1 MWLCLLPLWIKYKL
15 SGTYFVYPR
24 LPPPDGAEA
33 IADLVIARTLYFDRI
48 IERVMS
54 EVEQF
59 VLLGAGYDTRAYG
72 PLVRDGVTCFEL
84 DQPSTQALKRSS
96 LREAGIEVSHVTFVP
111 VDFSRDE
118 AFAKLI
124 AQGYDPG
131 RKTVFLWEGV
141 TLYLGEDDVRK
152 TLRGVREHAAPGSV
166 LVADVYGERMLRLGR
181 GRLRKKVLDYTSEG
195 FGFGLSFETD
205 WEQNLRDF
213 LASESL
219 TLGESYFMGRA
230 HAEGP
235 FIVVA
240 ECIV

>member
-1 MWLCLLPLWIKYKL
+1 M
-15 SGTYFVYPR
+15 
-24 LPPPDGAEA
+24 
-33 IADLVIARTLYFDRI
+33 
-48 IERVMS
+48 
-54 EVEQF
+54 
-59 VLLGAGYDTRAYG
+59 
-72 PLVRDGVTCFEL
+72 
-84 DQPSTQALKRSS
+84 
-96 LREAGIEVSHVTFVP
+96 
-111 VDFSRDE
+111 
-118 AFAKLI
+118 
-124 AQGYDPG
+124 
-131 RKTVFLWEGV
+131 